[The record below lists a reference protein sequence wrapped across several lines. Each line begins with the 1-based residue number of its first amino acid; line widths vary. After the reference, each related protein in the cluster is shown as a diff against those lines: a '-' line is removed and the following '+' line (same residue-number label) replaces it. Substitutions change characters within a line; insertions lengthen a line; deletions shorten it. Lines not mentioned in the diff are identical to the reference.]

1 MTDLNWK
8 IWLMLVAALLG
19 VSFEVFKRTQ
29 THDSVI
35 WDVENLHL
43 AKIQP
48 YSVPEAAIK
57 PSVRVRKLP
66 PVQPS
71 HALQDAY
78 KSFVTA
84 NQPHKTE
91 FNKKLLEAKKGD
103 ADEWEEVIDPKT
115 GKKIRRKKKKD
126 AKKDEK
132 KAEVAAAQPVAPQTP
147 QEPAT
152 PSADSGD
159 NSVVG
164 GGQAAVT
171 PQPFTSLQQWQQ
183 LLLTNPNP
191 AETRIFIQQYQENLV
206 SAEIFYSIVGSMIT
220 DSRSDM
226 KELGLLCLS
235 STPSVSSFQL
245 LASLEKTEPSN
256 SSIRQEAT
264 GLLARYAN
272 MGEIRTLQ
280 SVIAGSDAYTQMVAT
295 QELDRLVRIYRA
307 SSASTSNNPSAQ
319 SVTTATSAST
329 SAAAASFRP
338 FVGLLQSLTTSSNT
352 LVSQQARATLA
363 DINSLLGT
371 STVAST
377 HTP

>member
-91 FNKKLLEAKKGD
+91 FN
-103 ADEWEEVIDPKT
+103 
-115 GKKIRRKKKKD
+115 KIRRKKKKD